1 MIADRYALK
10 DPSDNGLVS
19 VEAVRRAAAIDLNRP
34 WVLQLTDKLGLVTAT
49 MVPALVAASAGPGS
63 AASELLTATVVA
75 GLWFACISVALAA
88 TRTTLGA
95 LGPLAGVA
103 RGTAVAAILT
113 TALGVWFPIVELR
126 PLAVAGLA
134 VAVLV
139 LATAWETF
147 AVRRLRP
154 PLRLL
159 LVGPREACDPLARE
173 LVARGD
179 RRFTLAGVV
188 VNESRANETGR
199 FVVGSISNFS
209 RVVESARPDLVALVP
224 GCDRPAVFP
233 KLVEAASSGFRVLEL
248 PQFYEY
254 AFGRVPLRDLPE
266 AWFMSVMHAYQRPYS
281 RLAKRSVDLVGGAL
295 LLLLFAPLLPLLAL
309 MVRLTPGP
317 VILRQSRL
325 GEHGR
330 PFTIYKF
337 RTMRADAEK
346 FGHAVWAVENDPRIT
361 LAGRVMRRLRLD
373 ELPQIWNVV
382 RGEMSIVGPRPERPE
397 FVDQLLEAM
406 PFWTRRH
413 LVRPGLTGWA
423 QVNRGYAAD
432 TEGSLEKLSF
442 DLWYVRHRSLT
453 VDLVICFRTLAAVV
467 RGERPAAATAA
478 SSELEQPLLAL
489 VRNAIAGQLDATGV

>member
-1 MIADRYALK
+1 
-10 DPSDNGLVS
+10 
-19 VEAVRRAAAIDLNRP
+19 
-34 WVLQLTDKLGLVTAT
+34 
-49 MVPALVAASAGPGS
+49 
-63 AASELLTATVVA
+63 
-75 GLWFACISVALAA
+75 
-88 TRTTLGA
+88 
-95 LGPLAGVA
+95 
-103 RGTAVAAILT
+103 
-113 TALGVWFPIVELR
+113 
-126 PLAVAGLA
+126 
-134 VAVLV
+134 
-139 LATAWETF
+139 
-147 AVRRLRP
+147 
-154 PLRLL
+154 
-159 LVGPREACDPLARE
+159 
-173 LVARGD
+173 
-179 RRFTLAGVV
+179 
-188 VNESRANETGR
+188 
-199 FVVGSISNFS
+199 
-209 RVVESARPDLVALVP
+209 
-224 GCDRPAVFP
+224 VFP

-317 VILRQSRL
+317 VILRQTRL

-467 RGERPAAATAA
+467 RGERPAAATAG